1 MSRIQFLFPNL
12 FFFFST
18 FIFFTSTIAKAQIA
32 PDNTLGKESSQ
43 IDSNVVINGLSAD
56 RISGGATRESNLFH
70 SFSQFNI
77 NDGQRVYFANPS
89 GIINILTRVTGKD
102 TSNIFGTLGVD
113 GAANLFLI
121 NPNGILFGQ
130 NASLDI
136 RGSFIGTTANG
147 LQFGTQG
154 VFSATNPELPPL
166 LTINP
171 SVLWFNQL
179 NQNASI
185 QNNSTASAGTDPTNS
200 FDTFG
205 LRVPDGKSLLL
216 VGGDVNISGG
226 GLVAFGGNIDIG
238 GIKGNGTVELNQ
250 NGETLSFKI
259 PSELERANISL
270 TNEAGLI
277 VTAGGGGNINIVG
290 KDININNS
298 YIQAGILSGLGLANT
313 QAGDIKIDAQDLA
326 KIDNNSRIFNYI
338 DSGSK
343 GNAGNININ
352 AQRLNVN
359 NGAQV
364 GTLNFGDGNTGNI
377 IVNASESVELNGGN
391 GGLFA
396 QLNRNGKGTA
406 GNISIDT
413 GTLNI
418 RNGAQINS
426 ITLAN
431 GNAGKIEITAR
442 DTVSLSGKG
451 FSLIVN
457 NVEPGGVGNTGGI
470 YIKTGSLFASDEA
483 LILSNVA
490 GTGNSGGI
498 FIEASDKVSLTGVG
512 DLNLG
517 RNNFDASGTIFNSS
531 VNFGGV
537 GNSGGVVIK
546 TGTLTLDSSQIN
558 ASTAGTG
565 NSGSI
570 VIEARDKVE
579 LLKGSDMFSE
589 VTCACEDNGGGVGGI
604 GNGGDIRIT
613 TGSLLLDIGANLRAD
628 TEARGNGGNIIID
641 ARDSV
646 TFKSDIRDYS
656 GGAFTQV
663 EPEAV
668 GKGGNISIKTGNLSI
683 SGYQEINTRTQGQGD
698 AGNIFI
704 DANTISLTGSDVR
717 IISSASKSGRL
728 PNTFGNGGNIDIK
741 AGSLSINDGANILAG
756 SEFSRAAAG
765 NIKIDA
771 NRITLRNQSS
781 IKSESVAD
789 ADGGNINLKLN
800 GFLLLRNNSKISTN
814 AGTEKAG
821 GNGGNIN
828 IDTPFIVAV
837 PKEDSDITANAFTG
851 NGGNVNIQ
859 AQNIF
864 GIEARPKPTNQ
875 SDITASSELGVQ
887 GRVSIRQPDVDPT
900 KGIIELPQGLQDQSN
915 QLGQLCGLGG
925 KPLGRFVITGK
936 QGTLPTNPLTLMQGG
951 SDSMPLVTLAANNS
965 TTQVNP
971 IPESLMVP
979 SQVSN
984 RIVEAQAI
992 VRGADGE
999 IYLVAEAPNVTP
1011 YSRPGV
1017 APCADVGK

>member
-1 MSRIQFLFPNL
+1 MKRIEFLLPNL

-18 FIFFTSTIAKAQIA
+18 FIVFTTTIAKAQIT
-32 PDNTLGKESSQ
+32 PDSTLGNESSQ
-43 IDSNVVINGLSAD
+43 IDSNVVIKGLNAD
-56 RISGGATRESNLFH
+56 QINGGATRGSNLFH

-89 GIINILTRVTGKD
+89 GVINILTRVTGKD
-102 TSNIFGTLGVD
+102 ASNIFGILGVN

-130 NASLDI
+130 NATLDI
-136 RGSFIGTTANG
+136 QGSFVGSTADSIK
-147 LQFGTQG
+147 FGDG
-154 VFSATNPELPPL
+154 KFFNAKDNSSNPL
-166 LTINP
+166 LTINTP
-171 SVLWFNQL
+171 IGLQFGANPGKITVQGDGKGIRS
-179 NQNASI
+179 
-185 QNNSTASAGTDPTNS
+185 STEII
-200 FDTFG
+200 DTTTG
-205 LRVPDGKSLLL
+205 LRIEPDKTLAL
-216 VGGDVNISGG
+216 VGGDIFLEGATLKTAGGRIEIGSVNSE
-226 GLVAFGGNIDIG
+226 GLVSLQPINKGFALGYNTPNYGNIELTKQSTIDASGEGAGDIQVTGKQVTLKDGSQIEASTLGTQAGGNI
-238 GIKGNGTVELNQ
+238 V
-250 NGETLSFKI
+250 
-259 PSELERANISL
+259 
-270 TNEAGLI
+270 
-277 VTAGGGGNINIVG
+277 
-290 KDININNS
+290 
-298 YIQAGILSGLGLANT
+298 
-313 QAGDIKIDAQDLA
+313 
-326 KIDNNSRIFNYI
+326 
-338 DSGSK
+338 
-343 GNAGNININ
+343 IN
-352 AQRLNVN
+352 AQDFLEVI
-359 NGAQV
+359 G
-364 GTLNFGDGNTGNI
+364 GGSDGNFLSGIFGIVYQGAEADSGNLTI
-377 IVNASESVELNGGN
+377 NVGNLLLKDGGTIYS
-391 GGLFA
+391 
-396 QLNRNGKGTA
+396 GTS
-406 GNISIDT
+406 G
-413 GTLNI
+413 
-418 RNGAQINS
+418 
-426 ITLAN
+426 N

-457 NVEPGGVGNTGGI
+457 NVFPGGVGNTGGI
-470 YIKTGSLFASDEA
+470 YIKTSSLFASDEA

-490 GTGNSGGI
+490 GTGNSGRI

-589 VTCACEDNGGGVGGI
+589 VTCACEPNGGGVGGI

-683 SGYQEINTRTQGQGD
+683 SGYQEINTRTQGQGN

-704 DANTISLTGSDVR
+704 NANNISLTGSDVR

-728 PNTFGNGGNIDIK
+728 ANTFGNGGNIDIR
-741 AGSLSINDGANILAG
+741 AGSLSVNDGANILAG

-771 NRITLRNQSS
+771 NRITLKNQSS

-789 ADGGNINLKLN
+789 ADGGNINLNLN

-915 QLGQLCGLGG
+915 QLGQLCGLGR

-936 QGTLPTNPLTLMQGG
+936 QGTLPTNPLNLMQGG
-951 SDSMPLVTLAANNS
+951 SDSIPLATLDANNS
-965 TTQVNP
+965 TAKADP
-971 IPESLMVP
+971 IPDSLMVQNQP
-979 SQVSN
+979 PN
-984 RIVEAQAI
+984 RIVEAQAL

-999 IYLVAEAPNVTP
+999 MYLVAEAPTATP

-1017 APCADVGK
+1017 APCADVGKEKLTHQN

>member
-1 MSRIQFLFPNL
+1 MKRIEFLLANL
-12 FFFFST
+12 FLSSLVT
-18 FIFFTSTIAKAQIA
+18 LTSTIGEAQIT

-43 IDSNVVINGLSAD
+43 IDSNVVINGLNAD
-56 RISGGATRESNLFH
+56 KISGGATRESNLFH

-77 NDGQRVYFANPS
+77 NDGQRVYFTNPS
-89 GIINILTRVTGKD
+89 GVINILTRVTGKD
-102 TSNIFGTLGVD
+102 PSNIFGTLGVD

-121 NPNGILFGQ
+121 NPNGILFGK

-136 RGSFIGTTANG
+136 QGSFVGTTANG
-147 LQFGTQG
+147 LKFGNQG
-154 VFSATNPELPPL
+154 VFNATNPEAPPL

-179 NQNASI
+179 NQSAAI
-185 QNNSTASAGTDPTNS
+185 QNNSTASSGKDPTNS

-205 LRVPDGKSLLL
+205 LRVADGKSLLL

-226 GLVAFGGNIDIG
+226 GLVAFGGNIDIAG
-238 GIKGNGTVELNQ
+238 VKGNGIVELNR
-250 NGETLSFKI
+250 NGESLSFKI

-270 TNEAGLI
+270 TDEAGLI

-298 YIQAGILSGLGLANT
+298 SIQAGILGGLGSVNT
-313 QAGDIKIDAQDLA
+313 QAGDIKLDAQGVA
-326 KIDNNSRIFNYI
+326 TIDNNSRIFNYL
-338 DSGSK
+338 DSGAI
-343 GNAGNININ
+343 GNAGNITIN

-359 NGAQV
+359 DGSQI
-364 GTLNFGDGNTGNI
+364 GTLHFGNGNTGNI

-391 GGLFA
+391 GGFFA

-451 FSLIVN
+451 FSRIVN
-457 NVEPGGVGNTGGI
+457 NVGSGAVGNTGGI

-483 LILSNVA
+483 RILSSVA
-490 GTGNSGGI
+490 GTGNSGRI
-498 FIEASDKVSLTGVG
+498 FIEASAKVSLTGVG

-517 RNNFDASGTIFNSS
+517 RNNFDASGTIFASS

-537 GNSGGVVIK
+537 GDSGGVVIK

-570 VIEARDKVE
+570 VIEARDTVE
-579 LLKGSDMFSE
+579 LLKGSDMFTE
-589 VTCACEDNGGGVGGI
+589 VTCACEPNGGGVGGI

-668 GKGGNISIKTGNLSI
+668 GKGGNITIKTGNLSI

-704 DANTISLTGSDVR
+704 DANTISLTGSNVR

-741 AGSLSINDGANILAG
+741 AGSLSLNEGANILAG

-771 NRITLRNQSS
+771 NRITLKNQSS

-789 ADGGNINLKLN
+789 ADGGNINFKLDD
-800 GFLLLRNNSKISTN
+800 FLLLRNNSKISTN

-828 IDTPFIVAV
+828 IDAPFIVAV

-859 AQNIF
+859 AENIF

-887 GRVSIRQPDVDPT
+887 GQVSIRQPDVDPT
-900 KGIIELPQGLQDQSN
+900 KGIIELPKGLQDQSD
-915 QLGQLCGLGG
+915 QLGQLCGLGR

-936 QGTLPTNPLTLMQGG
+936 QGTLPTNPLNLMQGG
-951 SDSMPLVTLAANNS
+951 SDFMPLATLGASNL
-965 TTQVNP
+965 TDRVNP
-971 IPESLMVP
+971 IADNLMVQKHVP
-979 SQVSN
+979 D
-984 RIVEAQAI
+984 RIVEAQALA
-992 VRGADGE
+992 RGADGE
-999 IYLVAEAPNVTP
+999 LYLVADASNVTP
-1011 YSRPGV
+1011 LSRHGV
-1017 APCADVGK
+1017 PACADVGK